1 MNKAEI
7 IRKISKKAGVPD
19 TEAKKFFEIFLKH
32 ASDLLKPGDS
42 LKIHGVGL
50 FQLRVGQIENRTRQ
64 DSGDKFIYSDL
75 IVFLD
80 DEDKSLKEREEI
92 IFNVPSGI
100 EEQYQPV
107 DSYFSLS
114 FGKPIIPLKG
124 VKETE
129 FFIPPSGTELRSLIE
144 SKINRLLDES
154 EKAEGGKE
162 TETIHLKPE
171 EEFTEQESG
180 RNKPG
185 AGESSEEIKVPS
197 RSDFLKTREF
207 EDLSWDF
214 GENLS
219 QEIEEESILDT
230 DKDTEIE
237 PPYVVSEKII
247 EQPGETVPVFE
258 EEKNEENPDEDIF
271 EEIIDE
277 DIGETDIYEDSNEEV
292 IEQKEEIKSEE
303 TREEFQKQ
311 TPEAEKIQDKE
322 IPEHAVIEEK
332 QEVHPE
338 KPRPEEPALKNFQRV
353 KSLTKE
359 FNSTQFDETEEI
371 AEEKPKKIT
380 EVRGGYQKVRRTTA
394 EFDFDLSGIKG
405 LDEIEEPPVK
415 EKKSSL
421 KEYQGYRK
429 RSSIPSLIVAFIVVI
444 ALAGVIFLYLKLK
457 SANNGPADE
466 NKSAVSS
473 QQTNIIERDYDV
485 PVTYPYEKSDEKG
498 SAELNENVKEQTG
511 KNILP
516 ENSNNNISKSQTD
529 LSEIRDPV
537 NAERIGNYIFK
548 YPEGIVV
555 QTSSWKSRT
564 IALGEVKKYR
574 DAGYTA
580 FAEQSDIAGMGL
592 YYRVR
597 VGYFKSLQ
605 EAENFA
611 NGKQ

>member
-32 ASDLLKPGDS
+32 ASDLLKPGES
-42 LKIHGVGL
+42 LKIRGVGL
-50 FQLRVGQIENRTRQ
+50 FQLRVGQIENTASQ

-75 IVFLD
+75 IVFTD
-80 DEDKSLKEREEI
+80 DEDKNLKEGEEI
-92 IFNVPSGI
+92 IFNVPSGV

-144 SKINRLLDES
+144 SKIDRLLDES
-154 EKAEGGKE
+154 EKTEGGKE
-162 TETIHLKPE
+162 TETIHLKTE
-171 EEFTEQESG
+171 EENAEQQFERKVSG
-180 RNKPG
+180 SG
-185 AGESSEEIKVPS
+185 YSSEEIKVPS

-230 DKDTEIE
+230 EIVKEIE
-237 PPYVVSEKII
+237 SPIAVTEKIT
-247 EQPGETVPVFE
+247 EEPGETMPVFE
-258 EEKNEENPDEDIF
+258 EEKNEENQDEDIF

-277 DIGETDIYEDSNEEV
+277 DAEETNIYEDSIEET
-292 IEQKEEIKSEE
+292 IEPEEEIRTEDI
-303 TREEFQKQ
+303 REEIQKQ
-311 TPEAEKIQDKE
+311 AFEAEKIMDKE
-322 IPEHAVIEEK
+322 IPEHAVVEEK

-338 KPRPEEPALKNFQRV
+338 KPESEEPVLKNFQRV

-359 FNSTQFDETEEI
+359 FNNTEFNESLEI
-371 AEEKPKKIT
+371 EEEKPKKIT

-405 LDEIEEPPVK
+405 LDEIEEPSVK
-415 EKKSSL
+415 EKQDKR
-421 KEYQGYRK
+421 KEYQGYRNRK
-429 RSSIPSLIVAFIVVI
+429 SLPSLIVAFVVVI
-444 ALAGVIFLYLKLK
+444 ALAGVIFLYMKLK
-457 SANNGPADE
+457 TANNGVTDE
-466 NKSAVSS
+466 NKSAASK
-473 QQTNIIERDYDV
+473 QQTKVIERDYDV
-485 PVTYPYEKSDEKG
+485 PVTYPYEKSGIKNSTG
-498 SAELNENVKEQTG
+498 FNENVKGQTG
-511 KNILP
+511 QNEVTEKTAVTL
-516 ENSNNNISKSQTD
+516 SKSNAD
-529 LSEIRDPV
+529 LSDIRDPV

-555 QTSSWKSRT
+555 QTSSWKSKT
-564 IALGEVKKYR
+564 IAIGEVKKYR
-574 DAGYTA
+574 EAGYTA
-580 FAEQSDIAGMGL
+580 FAEHSDIAGMGL

-605 EAENFA
+605 DAENFA
-611 NGKQ
+611 GKQ